1 MQSWHHQE
9 RPDMYVL
16 ARAGSSPCTYR
27 ARSKG
32 QPDGRPDSGT
42 HCEEDL
48 YSRLHE
54 AEGRCG
60 FLSLLGLSALPGQV
74 RPENIWCKS
83 IRPELRRQQAWQ
95 KRLQDGSV
103 RTFPCKCRPAWQY
116 FHLDALRGERPCR
129 RSISGKAAATKGHS
143 EKACSSQAENFLIH
157 DSFLL
162 SSN

>member
-16 ARAGSSPCTYR
+16 ARAGSSPCKYR

-116 FHLDALRGERPCR
+116 FPSGRPQRGAFMPAQHKREGCCH
-129 RSISGKAAATKGHS
+129 KGS
-143 EKACSSQAENFLIH
+143 FREGLQQPGGEFS
-157 DSFLL
+157 DS
-162 SSN
+162 